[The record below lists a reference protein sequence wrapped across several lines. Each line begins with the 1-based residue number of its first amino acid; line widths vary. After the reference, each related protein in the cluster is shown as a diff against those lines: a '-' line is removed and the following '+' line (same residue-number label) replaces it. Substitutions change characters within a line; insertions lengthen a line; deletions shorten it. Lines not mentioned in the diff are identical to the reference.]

1 MSVQVTIVCTPDMQ
15 SNSIRRRCGSSSLIT
30 SSRSSM
36 GHSPHSLY
44 ITLSSLSLSESAV
57 VRC

>member
-15 SNSIRRRCGSSSLIT
+15 SNSIRRRCGSSFAHHVVQKQYGPFAAL
-30 SSRSSM
+30 
-36 GHSPHSLY
+36 LY